1 MRLIVPY
8 YHRKLIV
15 PYYHRKGYR
24 AQHCLLALLEK
35 GKCPTDRGKAF
46 GALLAD
52 LSNAFDYLGH
62 ELLLAKLNV

>member
-8 YHRKLIV
+8 YNHKD
-15 PYYHRKGYR
+15 YS

-35 GKCPTDRGKAF
+35 GKCPTNRGKTF
-46 GALLAD
+46 GALLTD

-62 ELLLAKLNV
+62 ELLLEKLNA